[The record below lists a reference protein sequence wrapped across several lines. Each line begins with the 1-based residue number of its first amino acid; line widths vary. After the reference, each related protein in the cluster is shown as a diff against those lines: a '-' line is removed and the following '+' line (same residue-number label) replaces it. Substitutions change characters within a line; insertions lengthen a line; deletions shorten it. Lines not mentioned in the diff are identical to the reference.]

1 MLTFD
6 FTRAQWGAR
15 PASYA
20 NRLDWAKV
28 RHLIVHYPGTSGTI
42 GTDVEAIARR
52 LRGWQDYHMDGRGW
66 SDIAYNAAVDQ
77 LGRVWE
83 LRGLDRRDGATAG
96 MGGVSMSVLA
106 IVANTEAPTPALLAG
121 LLRVLDEGARRQSL
135 ARRGWHSM
143 FASTSCPGDPLRA
156 WGRAG
161 FPAPIPE
168 ADPLVVTIPTPAP
181 TPAPAP
187 ATLTPPDW
195 PLDNGCHGH
204 GARAYFGPRY
214 PLSQARSVSGYYTH
228 REDLRVWQR
237 RMRERG
243 WRIAP
248 GGLYGDE
255 TKRVARLFQAEKG
268 LAVDGLIGRDT
279 WNAAWTSPVT

>member
-1 MLTFD
+1 MFTFD

-20 NRLDWAKV
+20 TPLDWAKV
-28 RHLIVHYPGTSGTI
+28 RHLILHYPGTRSPI
-42 GTDVEAIARR
+42 GTDVEAIARA
-52 LRGWQDYHMDGRGW
+52 LRGWQDYHMDNRGW

-96 MGGVSMSVLA
+96 MGGVSMSVLG
-106 IVANTEAPTPALLAG
+106 IIGNDEAPTEAMQRAV
-121 LLRVLDEGARRQSL
+121 LRVFAEGTRRARA

-143 FASTSCPGDPLRA
+143 FSSTTCPGDKLRA
-156 WGRAG
+156 WGRDG
-161 FPAPIPE
+161 FPAP
-168 ADPLVVTIPTPAP
+168 ADPLVAV

-187 ATLTPPDW
+187 APAPAPVTLTPPDW

-214 PLSQARSVSGYYTH
+214 PLSRTRSVSGYYTH

-243 WRIAP
+243 WRITHN
-248 GGLYGDE
+248 GLFSEE
-255 TKRVARLFQAEKG
+255 TGTVARKFQAEKG
-268 LAVDGLIGRDT
+268 LAIDGLIGRDT

>member
-15 PASYA
+15 PASYVNA
-20 NRLDWAKV
+20 LDWRKV
-28 RHLIVHYPGTSGTI
+28 RHLIVHYPGTPSPI
-42 GTDVEAIARR
+42 GTDVKTIARR
-52 LRGWQDYHMDGRGW
+52 LRGWQDYHMDDRRW

-106 IVANTEAPTPALLAG
+106 IVGNTEAPTPAMLAG
-121 LLRVLDEGARRQSL
+121 LLRVLNEGARRQPL

-143 FASTSCPGDPLRA
+143 FSSTSCPGDPLRK

-161 FPAPIPE
+161 FPAPT
-168 ADPLVVTIPTPAP
+168 AKTSTAKASTAKTSTAKAATAP
-181 TPAPAP
+181 
-187 ATLTPPDW
+187 DF
-195 PLDNGCHGH
+195 PLDNGCHTH
-204 GARAYFGPRY
+204 GVRAYFGPRY
-214 PLSQARSVSGYYTH
+214 PLSRVRSVSGYYTH

-237 RMRERG
+237 RMRARG
-243 WRIAP
+243 WRINP
-248 GGLYGDE
+248 DGLYGNE
-255 TKRVARLFQAEKG
+255 TKRVARKFQAEKG
-268 LAVDGLIGRDT
+268 LAVDGLIGRET